1 MRRVDVIIPSYKP
14 DEKLRKLLERLLVQ
28 RYPVENII
36 IINTDQSLLDPA
48 LIPEDPRISV
58 THIEKSAFDHGATR
72 NLGVSKSTA
81 ELFLLMTEDAVP
93 KDEHLVERL
102 VQVFETDPYKDA
114 APCVIPPDLRD
125 TVTQTKKQE
134 LQADPR
140 DVISGQQPDRVT
152 FRADGQAA
160 TAEHQRPMEQT
171 CADGQEDRTEPSYH
185 GEQMQADGKL
195 DGGIGLMRGPIG
207 AVYGR
212 QLATEESSYDEQYAR
227 QFNYPVQSF
236 VKTQQ
241 DLPRLGIKTYFES
254 NVCCMYRRDIF
265 DRLGGFIDHTIF
277 NEDMIYCGKLLQAG
291 YASAYEAS
299 AEVYHAHHYS
309 GVQQFHRN
317 FDLGV
322 SQADHPEIFGGLRSE
337 GEGVKLVLGN
347 ARALLRQGRIFT
359 IPNLIWKS
367 GCKYLGFRMGR
378 NYRKLSR
385 GMILR
390 CTMNPR
396 YWDQESQQKM

>member
-1 MRRVDVIIPSYKP
+1 MYSVDVIIPSYKP
-14 DEKLRKLLERLLVQ
+14 DQKLRKLLELLLRQ
-28 RYPVENII
+28 SYPIQKII
-36 IINTDQSLLDPA
+36 IINTEKSLLDPT
-48 LIPEDPRISV
+48 LIPEDTRISV
-58 THIEKSAFDHGATR
+58 THIRKEEFDHGASR
-72 NLGVSKSTA
+72 NLGVSKSDA
-81 ELFLLMTEDAVP
+81 DLFLLMTEDAVP
-93 KDEHLVERL
+93 KDTTLVEKL
-102 VQVFETDPYKDA
+102 VRVFETDPYKDA
-114 APCVIPPDLRD
+114 APALSDASVAQAAVASTADSNRTVDMD
-125 TVTQTKKQE
+125 TSAGTGPE
-134 LQADPR
+134 C
-140 DVISGQQPDRVT
+140 GH
-152 FRADGQAA
+152 ADGDIGRMKAA
-160 TAEHQRPMEQT
+160 
-171 CADGQEDRTEPSYH
+171 
-185 GEQMQADGKL
+185 
-195 DGGIGLMRGPIG
+195 RGPIG

-212 QLATEESSYDEQYAR
+212 QLATKESSYDEQYAR
-227 QFNYPVQSF
+227 QFNYPAQSF
-236 VKTQQ
+236 VKTQRDIAQ
-241 DLPRLGIKTYFES
+241 LGIKTYFES

-309 GVQQFHRN
+309 GCQQFHRN

-347 ARALLRQGRIFT
+347 AKDLLRHGRLLT
-359 IPNLIWKS
+359 VPNLIWKS

-385 GMILR
+385 RMVLR

-396 YWDQESQQKM
+396 YWAHADNRKEGKR

>member
-1 MRRVDVIIPSYKP
+1 MR
-14 DEKLRKLLERLLVQ
+14 
-28 RYPVENII
+28 
-36 IINTDQSLLDPA
+36 
-48 LIPEDPRISV
+48 
-58 THIEKSAFDHGATR
+58 
-72 NLGVSKSTA
+72 
-81 ELFLLMTEDAVP
+81 
-93 KDEHLVERL
+93 
-102 VQVFETDPYKDA
+102 VFETDPYKDA
-114 APCVIPPDLRD
+114 APLPV
-125 TVTQTKKQE
+125 
-134 LQADPR
+134 
-140 DVISGQQPDRVT
+140 DVITAETDAADRH
-152 FRADGQAA
+152 ADG
-160 TAEHQRPMEQT
+160 
-171 CADGQEDRTEPSYH
+171 D
-185 GEQMQADGKL
+185 
-195 DGGIGLMRGPIG
+195 IGRRKASRGPIG

-212 QLATEESSYDEQYAR
+212 QLATKESSYDEQYAR
-227 QFNYPVQSF
+227 QFNYPAQSF

-241 DLPRLGIKTYFES
+241 DIARLGIKTYFES

-309 GVQQFHRN
+309 GCQQFHRN

-347 ARALLRQGRIFT
+347 AKDLIRHGRLLT
-359 IPNLIWKS
+359 VPNLIWKS

-385 GMILR
+385 RMVLR

-396 YWDQESQQKM
+396 YWAHADNRKEEKR

>member
-1 MRRVDVIIPSYKP
+1 MYSVDVIIPSYKP
-14 DEKLRKLLERLLVQ
+14 DQKLRKLLELLLRQ
-28 RYPVENII
+28 SYPIQNII
-36 IINTDQSLLDPA
+36 IINTEKSLLDPA
-48 LIPEDPRISV
+48 LIPEDARISV
-58 THIEKSAFDHGATR
+58 THIRKDQFDHGASR
-72 NLGVSKSTA
+72 NLGVSKSDA
-81 ELFLLMTEDAVP
+81 ELFLMMTEDAVP
-93 KDEHLVERL
+93 KDTTLVERL
-102 VQVFETDPYKDA
+102 VRVFETDPYKDA
-114 APCVIPPDLRD
+114 APVPASADD
-125 TVTQTKKQE
+125 TALLGETDT
-134 LQADPR
+134 
-140 DVISGQQPDRVT
+140 
-152 FRADGQAA
+152 ADGY
-160 TAEHQRPMEQT
+160 
-171 CADGQEDRTEPSYH
+171 ADGDIGH
-185 GEQMQADGKL
+185 GKAA
-195 DGGIGLMRGPIG
+195 RGPIG

-212 QLATEESSYDEQYAR
+212 QLATQESSYDEQYAR
-227 QFNYPVQSF
+227 QFNYPAQSF

-241 DLPRLGIKTYFES
+241 DIARLGIKTYFES

-309 GVQQFHRN
+309 GCQQFHRN

-347 ARALLRQGRIFT
+347 AKDLLRHGRLFT
-359 IPNLIWKS
+359 VPNLVWKS

-385 GMILR
+385 RMVLR

-396 YWDQESQQKM
+396 YWAHAGRCIEENGDHSGDRKNR

>member
-1 MRRVDVIIPSYKP
+1 MYSVDVIIPSYKP
-14 DEKLRKLLERLLVQ
+14 DQKLRKLLELLLRQ
-28 RYPVENII
+28 SYPIQNII
-36 IINTDQSLLDPA
+36 IINTEKSLLDPA
-48 LIPEDPRISV
+48 LIPEDARISV
-58 THIEKSAFDHGATR
+58 THIRKDQFDHGASR
-72 NLGVSKSTA
+72 NLGVSKSDA
-81 ELFLLMTEDAVP
+81 ELFLMMTEDAVP
-93 KDEHLVERL
+93 KDTTLVERL
-102 VQVFETDPYKDA
+102 VRVFETDPYKDA
-114 APCVIPPDLRD
+114 APVPANADHAAAAMLQKTGEGRTENMGASLD
-125 TVTQTKKQE
+125 TGAE
-134 LQADPR
+134 SR
-140 DVISGQQPDRVT
+140 H
-152 FRADGQAA
+152 ADGDISRRKAA
-160 TAEHQRPMEQT
+160 
-171 CADGQEDRTEPSYH
+171 
-185 GEQMQADGKL
+185 
-195 DGGIGLMRGPIG
+195 RGPIG

-212 QLATEESSYDEQYAR
+212 QLATQESSYDEQYAR
-227 QFNYPVQSF
+227 QFNYPAQSF

-241 DLPRLGIKTYFES
+241 DIARLGIKTYFES

-309 GVQQFHRN
+309 GCQQFHRN

-322 SQADHPEIFGGLRSE
+322 SQADHPEIFAGLRSE

-347 ARALLRQGRIFT
+347 AKDLLRHGRLFT
-359 IPNLIWKS
+359 VPNLVWKS

-385 GMILR
+385 RMVLR

-396 YWDQESQQKM
+396 YWAHAGRCIEENGDHSGDRKNR

>member
-1 MRRVDVIIPSYKP
+1 MYSVDVIIPSYKP
-14 DEKLRKLLERLLVQ
+14 DQKLRKLLELLLRQ
-28 RYPVENII
+28 SYPIQKII
-36 IINTDQSLLDPA
+36 IINTEKSLLDPA
-48 LIPEDPRISV
+48 LIPEDARISV
-58 THIEKSAFDHGATR
+58 THIRKEEFDHGASR
-72 NLGVSKSTA
+72 NLGVSKSDA

-93 KDEHLVERL
+93 KDTTLVEKL
-102 VQVFETDPYKDA
+102 VHVFETDPYKDA
-114 APCVIPPDLRD
+114 APVP
-125 TVTQTKKQE
+125 VN
-134 LQADPR
+134 ADIAKAASQR
-140 DVISGQQPDRVT
+140 AGEGHADVMMAFGETDATGGHV
-152 FRADGQAA
+152 DG
-160 TAEHQRPMEQT
+160 
-171 CADGQEDRTEPSYH
+171 D
-185 GEQMQADGKL
+185 
-195 DGGIGLMRGPIG
+195 IGRRKASRGPIA

-212 QLATEESSYDEQYAR
+212 QLATKESSYDEQYAR
-227 QFNYPVQSF
+227 QFNYPAQSF

-241 DLPRLGIKTYFES
+241 DIARLGIKTYFES

-309 GVQQFHRN
+309 GCQQFHRN

-347 ARALLRQGRIFT
+347 AKDLLRHGRLLT
-359 IPNLIWKS
+359 VPNLIWKS

-385 GMILR
+385 RMVLR

-396 YWDQESQQKM
+396 YWAHKE

>member
-1 MRRVDVIIPSYKP
+1 MKRVDVIIPSYKP
-14 DEKLRKLLERLLVQ
+14 DGKLRKLLELLLVQ
-28 RYPVENII
+28 SYPVENII

-93 KDEHLVERL
+93 KDESLVEKL
-102 VQVFETDPYKDA
+102 VQVFENDPYKDA
-114 APCVIPPDLRD
+114 EPCVGPVESQDIA
-125 TVTQTKKQE
+125 VQVKKQGTTGSIVPSAE
-134 LQADPR
+134 RQQTDGQADPR
-140 DVISGQQPDRVT
+140 DATSGQQLDWQT
-152 FRADGQAA
+152 SRAD
-160 TAEHQRPMEQT
+160 R
-171 CADGQEDRTEPSYH
+171 QEDRTEQPYH
-185 GEQMQADGKL
+185 EKQTQTKGQL
-195 DGGIGLMRGPIG
+195 DGDIGRIRGPIG

-227 QFNYPVQSF
+227 QFNYPAQSF

-277 NEDMIYCGKLLQAG
+277 NEDMIYCGRLLQAG
-291 YASAYEAS
+291 YASAYEAT

-322 SQADHPEIFGGLRSE
+322 SQADHPEIFSGLRSE

-347 ARALLRQGRIFT
+347 AQALLRQGRIFT
-359 IPNLIWKS
+359 IPNLVWKS

-396 YWDQESQQKM
+396 YWDSKSQQEM

>member
-1 MRRVDVIIPSYKP
+1 MYSVDVIIPSYKP
-14 DEKLRKLLERLLVQ
+14 DQKLRKLLELLLRQ
-28 RYPVENII
+28 SYPIQKII
-36 IINTDQSLLDPA
+36 IINTEKSLLDPA
-48 LIPEDPRISV
+48 LIPEDARISV
-58 THIEKSAFDHGATR
+58 THIRKEAFDHGASR
-72 NLGVSKSTA
+72 NLGVSKSDA

-93 KDEHLVERL
+93 KDTTLVEKL
-102 VQVFETDPYKDA
+102 VHVFETDPYKDV
-114 APCVIPPDLRD
+114 APVPVNAD
-125 TVTQTKKQE
+125 TVEATAQRAGE
-134 LQADPR
+134 
-140 DVISGQQPDRVT
+140 GH
-152 FRADGQAA
+152 ADGMLTSGEKDAA
-160 TAEHQRPMEQT
+160 GEH
-171 CADGQEDRTEPSYH
+171 ADGD
-185 GEQMQADGKL
+185 
-195 DGGIGLMRGPIG
+195 IGRRNACRGPIG

-212 QLATEESSYDEQYAR
+212 QLATEESSYDERYAR
-227 QFNYPVQSF
+227 QFNYPAQSF
-236 VKTQQ
+236 VKTQR
-241 DLPRLGIKTYFES
+241 DIGRLGIKTYFES

-309 GVQQFHRN
+309 GCQQFHRN

-347 ARALLRQGRIFT
+347 AKDLLRHGRLLT
-359 IPNLIWKS
+359 LPNLIWKS

-385 GMILR
+385 RMVLR

-396 YWDQESQQKM
+396 YWAHGDKRKEETR

>member
-1 MRRVDVIIPSYKP
+1 MYSVDVIIPSYKP
-14 DEKLRKLLERLLVQ
+14 DQKLRKLLELLLRQ
-28 RYPVENII
+28 SHPIQNII
-36 IINTDQSLLDPA
+36 IINTEKSLLDPA
-48 LIPEDPRISV
+48 LIPEDARISV
-58 THIEKSAFDHGATR
+58 THIRKDQFDHGASR
-72 NLGVSKSTA
+72 NLGVSKSDA

-93 KDEHLVERL
+93 KDTTLVEKL
-102 VQVFETDPYKDA
+102 VRVFETDPYKDA
-114 APCVIPPDLRD
+114 VPVILDPDHTEAAMLQKTGEGCAEN
-125 TVTQTKKQE
+125 TV
-134 LQADPR
+134 A
-140 DVISGQQPDRVT
+140 SGETDAVGGH
-152 FRADGQAA
+152 ADGDIG
-160 TAEHQRPMEQT
+160 R
-171 CADGQEDRTEPSYH
+171 RT
-185 GEQMQADGKL
+185 
-195 DGGIGLMRGPIG
+195 RGPIG

-212 QLATEESSYDEQYAR
+212 QLATTESSYDEQYAR
-227 QFNYPVQSF
+227 QFNYPAQSF

-241 DLPRLGIKTYFES
+241 DLARLGIKTYFES

-309 GVQQFHRN
+309 GCQQFHRN

-322 SQADHPEIFGGLRSE
+322 SQADHPEIFAGLRSE

-347 ARALLRQGRIFT
+347 AKDLLRRGRLFT
-359 IPNLIWKS
+359 VPNLVWKS
-367 GCKYLGFRMGR
+367 GCKYLGFRMGC

-385 GMILR
+385 RMVLR

-396 YWDQESQQKM
+396 YWAHAGRCIEENDDHSGDRKNR

>member
-1 MRRVDVIIPSYKP
+1 MYSVDVIIPSYKP
-14 DEKLRKLLERLLVQ
+14 DQKLRKLLELLLRQ
-28 RYPVENII
+28 SHPIQKII
-36 IINTDQSLLDPA
+36 IINTEKSLLDPA
-48 LIPEDPRISV
+48 LIPEDARISV
-58 THIEKSAFDHGATR
+58 THIRKEQFDHGASR
-72 NLGVSKSTA
+72 NLGVSKSDA

-93 KDEHLVERL
+93 KDTTLVEKL
-102 VQVFETDPYKDA
+102 VRVFETDPYKDA
-114 APCVIPPDLRD
+114 APVIADTSHAETAMLQKAGEGRAEN
-125 TVTQTKKQE
+125 TVTSGETDAVGGQT
-134 LQADPR
+134 
-140 DVISGQQPDRVT
+140 
-152 FRADGQAA
+152 DG
-160 TAEHQRPMEQT
+160 
-171 CADGQEDRTEPSYH
+171 S
-185 GEQMQADGKL
+185 
-195 DGGIGLMRGPIG
+195 IGRRRGPRGPIG

-212 QLATEESSYDEQYAR
+212 QLATKESSYDEQYAR
-227 QFNYPVQSF
+227 QFNYPAQSF

-241 DLPRLGIKTYFES
+241 DIARLGIKTYFES

-309 GVQQFHRN
+309 GRQQFHRN

-322 SQADHPEIFGGLRSE
+322 SQADHPEIFAGLRSE

-347 ARALLRQGRIFT
+347 AKDLIRHGRLFT
-359 IPNLIWKS
+359 VPNLVWKS

-378 NYRKLSR
+378 SYRKLSSR
-385 GMILR
+385 MVRR

-396 YWDQESQQKM
+396 YWAHTGRCIEENGDHTGDRKNR

>member
-1 MRRVDVIIPSYKP
+1 MYSVDVIIPSYKP
-14 DEKLRKLLERLLVQ
+14 DQKLRKLLELLLRQ
-28 RYPVENII
+28 SYPIQKII
-36 IINTDQSLLDPA
+36 IINTEKSLFEPT
-48 LIPEDPRISV
+48 LIPEDTRISV
-58 THIEKSAFDHGATR
+58 THIRKEEFDHGASR
-72 NLGVSKSTA
+72 NLGVSKSDA

-93 KDEHLVERL
+93 KDTTLVEKL
-102 VQVFETDPYKDA
+102 VHVFETDPYKDA
-114 APCVIPPDLRD
+114 APMPVHADHAAAAILEKTGEGRAEN
-125 TVTQTKKQE
+125 TVT
-134 LQADPR
+134 
-140 DVISGQQPDRVT
+140 SGETDT
-152 FRADGQAA
+152 ADG
-160 TAEHQRPMEQT
+160 H
-171 CADGQEDRTEPSYH
+171 ADGD
-185 GEQMQADGKL
+185 
-195 DGGIGLMRGPIG
+195 IGRRKVTRGPIG

-212 QLATEESSYDEQYAR
+212 QLATQESSYDERYAR
-227 QFNYPVQSF
+227 QFNYPAQSF

-241 DLPRLGIKTYFES
+241 DIARLGIKTYFES

-309 GVQQFHRN
+309 GCQQFHRN

-347 ARALLRQGRIFT
+347 AKDLIRHGRLLT
-359 IPNLIWKS
+359 VPNLVWKS

-385 GMILR
+385 RMVLR
-390 CTMNPR
+390 CSMNPR
-396 YWDQESQQKM
+396 YWAHTDGSIELHEDGSSCRKNR

>member
-1 MRRVDVIIPSYKP
+1 MKRVDVIIPSYKP

-134 LQADPR
+134 LQAD
-140 DVISGQQPDRVT
+140 
-152 FRADGQAA
+152 
-160 TAEHQRPMEQT
+160 
-171 CADGQEDRTEPSYH
+171 
-185 GEQMQADGKL
+185 
-195 DGGIGLMRGPIG
+195 GGIGPARGPIG

-227 QFNYPVQSF
+227 QFNYPAQSF

-291 YASAYEAS
+291 YASAYEAT

>member
-1 MRRVDVIIPSYKP
+1 
-14 DEKLRKLLERLLVQ
+14 
-28 RYPVENII
+28 
-36 IINTDQSLLDPA
+36 
-48 LIPEDPRISV
+48 
-58 THIEKSAFDHGATR
+58 
-72 NLGVSKSTA
+72 
-81 ELFLLMTEDAVP
+81 MTSC
-93 KDEHLVERL
+93 
-102 VQVFETDPYKDA
+102 T
-114 APCVIPPDLRD
+114 
-125 TVTQTKKQE
+125 
-134 LQADPR
+134 
-140 DVISGQQPDRVT
+140 
-152 FRADGQAA
+152 
-160 TAEHQRPMEQT
+160 
-171 CADGQEDRTEPSYH
+171 DGQEEDIAEPSYH
-185 GEQMQADGKL
+185 GERTQADEKL
-195 DGGIGLMRGPIG
+195 DVDIDRIRGPIG

-212 QLATEESSYDEQYAR
+212 QLATSESSYDEQYAR
-227 QFNYPVQSF
+227 QFNYPAQSF

-291 YASAYEAS
+291 YASAYEAT

-322 SQADHPEIFGGLRSE
+322 SQADHPEIFDGLRSE

-359 IPNLIWKS
+359 IPNLVWKS

-396 YWDQESQQKM
+396 YWNQESQQKM

>member
-1 MRRVDVIIPSYKP
+1 MYSVDVIIPSYRP
-14 DEKLRKLLERLLVQ
+14 DQKLRKLLKLLLRQ
-28 RYPVENII
+28 SYPVQKII
-36 IINTDQSLLDPA
+36 IINTEKSLLDPA
-48 LIPEDPRISV
+48 LIPEDARISV
-58 THIEKSAFDHGATR
+58 THIRKEEFDHGASR
-72 NLGVSKSTA
+72 NLGVSKSDA

-93 KDEHLVERL
+93 KDTTLVEKL
-102 VQVFETDPYKDA
+102 VRVFETDPYKDA
-114 APCVIPPDLRD
+114 APVIVD
-125 TVTQTKKQE
+125 TDHAAAAV
-134 LQADPR
+134 LQKTGAGRAENMGTSADTGAE
-140 DVISGQQPDRVT
+140 SGH
-152 FRADGQAA
+152 ADG
-160 TAEHQRPMEQT
+160 
-171 CADGQEDRTEPSYH
+171 D
-185 GEQMQADGKL
+185 
-195 DGGIGLMRGPIG
+195 IGRRKASRGPIA

-212 QLATEESSYDEQYAR
+212 QLATKESSYDEQYAR
-227 QFNYPVQSF
+227 QFNYPAQSF

-241 DLPRLGIKTYFES
+241 DIARLGIKTYFES

-265 DRLGGFIDHTIF
+265 DQLGGFIDHTIF

-309 GVQQFHRN
+309 GCQQFHRN

-347 ARALLRQGRIFT
+347 AKDLLRHGRLLT
-359 IPNLIWKS
+359 VPNLIWKS

-385 GMILR
+385 RMVLR

-396 YWDQESQQKM
+396 YWAHADNRKEEKR